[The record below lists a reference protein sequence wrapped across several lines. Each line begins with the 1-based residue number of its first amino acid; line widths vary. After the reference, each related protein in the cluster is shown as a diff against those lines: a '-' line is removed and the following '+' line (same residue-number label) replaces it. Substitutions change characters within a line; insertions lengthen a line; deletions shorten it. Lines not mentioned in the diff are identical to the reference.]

1 MKQKYEETQN
11 KNRQNKSHR
20 IKMKKNRNMRKHK
33 IKQKMKQRI
42 K

>member
-1 MKQKYEETQN
+1 MKQKHEETQN
-11 KNRQNKSHR
+11 KIVRTKSHR